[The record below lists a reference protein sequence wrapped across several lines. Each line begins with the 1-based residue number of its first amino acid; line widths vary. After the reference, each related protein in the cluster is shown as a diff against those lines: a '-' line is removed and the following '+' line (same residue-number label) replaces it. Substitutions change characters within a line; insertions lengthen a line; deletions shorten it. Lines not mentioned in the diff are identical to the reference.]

1 MDEYIESIK
10 KVKRLVGE
18 YLKECADDKKV
29 DAGNITYVKEALS
42 AFQKACWIIEDH
54 EGESGGEYGAQR
66 RSRRTGRYM
75 MGGGY
80 GWMPGPYY
88 DGGMDRYGL
97 ADDLDEMAKHA
108 NSEAE
113 RTSYLE
119 AAHKLRN
126 G

>member
-1 MDEYIESIK
+1 MAY
-10 KVKRLVGE
+10 VYFNPNPWRLTTDDCTVRAIS
-18 YLKECADDKKV
+18 CALGLDWD
-29 DAGNITYVKEALS
+29 KEALS
-42 AFQKACWIIEDH
+42 AFQKACWIIEDN

-113 RTSYLE
+113 RTSYRE